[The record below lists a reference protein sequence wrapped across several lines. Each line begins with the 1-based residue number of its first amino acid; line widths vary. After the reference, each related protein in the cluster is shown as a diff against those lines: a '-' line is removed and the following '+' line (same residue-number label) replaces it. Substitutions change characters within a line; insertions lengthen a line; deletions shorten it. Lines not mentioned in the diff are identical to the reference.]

1 MANGPTLRG
10 HPRPAGTGG
19 AGIELTARTQ
29 ADIIV
34 CMTKTTPR
42 KTDLAKTLRGAIERS
57 GLSMAA
63 VAKLAGLPYAGIY
76 RFVVYEKDL
85 TLDSASRLCEAL
97 GLELR
102 PAAAKGRK

>member
-1 MANGPTLRG
+1 
-10 HPRPAGTGG
+10 
-19 AGIELTARTQ
+19 
-29 ADIIV
+29 
-34 CMTKTTPR
+34 
-42 KTDLAKTLRGAIERS
+42 
-57 GLSMAA
+57 MAA